1 MRLILYALALA
12 VSLACRVSAAS
23 PERETI
29 PMPVTRA
36 ETVAATPSIVGD
48 TSAVG
53 PCAAL
58 HPSLHVIGA
67 FESTASDVADWVENV
82 AYPDRPHVVRSVF
95 RSYPP
100 LAPVFACYFAGLWNP
115 PIGPP
120 GPACPASASNSACAM
135 GSPDTT
141 VYDRAL
147 YFVDAHGVEL
157 YPSKIAPS
165 SLLPMRRP
173 GGPF

>member
-1 MRLILYALALA
+1 MVPYALALTA
-12 VSLACRVSAAS
+12 SLACGVSAAS
-23 PERETI
+23 PAREIVQTLVS
-29 PMPVTRA
+29 PTRL
-36 ETVAATPSIVGD
+36 AAPTRSIVGD
-48 TSAVG
+48 ASAVG
-53 PCAAL
+53 RCAAL
-58 HPSLHVIGA
+58 SPSLQLIGA

-82 AYPDRPHVVRSVF
+82 SYPDRPHVARSAF

-100 LAPVFACYFAGLWNP
+100 LAPIFACYFAGLWNP

-120 GPACPASASNSACAM
+120 GPACPAPPSLGACATA
-135 GSPDTT
+135 SPDTT

-165 SLLPMRRP
+165 SLLPVRRP